1 MGVWLTYSPRT
12 YGRAVS
18 NPAVGVTRP
27 APLSPS
33 AIPDPGADPT
43 SGLPNT
49 YGPTSICPL
58 PYDNAPRGDV
68 IGPHK
73 TGLAERHEP

>member
-1 MGVWLTYSPRT
+1 V
-12 YGRAVS
+12 A
-18 NPAVGVTRP
+18 VTRLLAEIREQGYTTSPP
-27 APLSPS
+27 AQV
-33 AIPDPGADPT
+33 A
-43 SGLPNT
+43 LPNL